1 MSDQKKGLD
10 PGSVITAESKL
21 REAIADFVTFEDE
34 TSLIWPWTIPA
45 EDILQ
50 NEETLQK
57 IAAIIHLD
65 EAGCCDTDELHDVID
80 RIVGINPVLSQEIGG
95 SRHAGN

>member
-1 MSDQKKGLD
+1 MSDHKKGLGT
-10 PGSVITAESKL
+10 GSVITAKSKL

-34 TSLIWPWTIPA
+34 TSLIWPWAIPA

-65 EAGCCDTDELHDVID
+65 ETGCCDTDELHDVID
-80 RIVGINPVLSQEIGG
+80 RIFGISPVLS
-95 SRHAGN
+95 

>member
-1 MSDQKKGLD
+1 MSDQKKGL
-10 PGSVITAESKL
+10 GAESGITAESKL
-21 REAIADFVTFEDE
+21 REAIAGFVTFEDE
-34 TSLIWPWTIPA
+34 TSLIWPWAIPA

-80 RIVGINPVLSQEIGG
+80 RIVGINPVLS
-95 SRHAGN
+95 